1 MIIGKDLILDVLSR
15 DKVSKVYELQKYEWT
30 NLIKGEI
37 YMLYFENDYSEGAHD
52 KVLEALIKTN
62 YEKLSGYGSDEYC
75 EKAKEK
81 IALQTAG
88 QKSPEK

>member
-1 MIIGKDLILDVLSR
+1 MAKRIITTDILEEDVSSE
-15 DKVSKVYELQKYEWT
+15 K
-30 NLIKGEI
+30 NLRPQT
-37 YMLYFENDYSEGAHD
+37 
-52 KVLEALIKTN
+52 LEQYI
-62 YEKLSGYGSDEYC
+62 GQ